1 MESTG
6 RQHAILEGQVQD
18 TFTPLGTNFR
28 RCHPVLF
35 SLVCP
40 GKDVELKEVGYTGK
54 ESHHKQQ
61 IPKIIRSLAMG
72 RRKY

>member
-1 MESTG
+1 M
-6 RQHAILEGQVQD
+6 
-18 TFTPLGTNFR
+18 
-28 RCHPVLF
+28 F

-40 GKDVELKEVGYTGK
+40 GKDVDLKEVGYTGK
-54 ESHHKQQ
+54 DSHHKQQ